1 MRYFIWLPVTVLLFT
16 ASCKKDSNKD
26 GDINQTSFSAE
37 VVIDG
42 DTITMEPALV
52 GYTNAVGAGGG
63 VIDTAGNYL
72 FRQFSEFASV
82 NDTLRIYFM
91 DLFPAEPTDAEKEA
105 IVHTG
110 NYPTGYGTFDV
121 VANDVNIVAGAAIV
135 YIDVN
140 GTRWTTDRDPQNQ
153 PNWSFNVTSHELN
166 SRDIFS
172 KYNTSLTFSARL
184 YNPLTG
190 DYIDV
195 EALEMTARTV
205 LP

>member
-1 MRYFIWLPVTVLLFT
+1 MRYFIWLPVVVMLL
-16 ASCKKDSNKD
+16 AVSCKKDSDKD
-26 GDINQTSFSAE
+26 GDINQNTFSAK
-37 VVIDG
+37 VVING

-91 DLFPAEPTDAEKEA
+91 DLFPSEPTAAEKEA
-105 IVHTG
+105 IVRTG
-110 NYPTGYGTFDV
+110 SYPTGYGTFDV
-121 VANDVNIVAGAAIV
+121 VAADVNIIAGAAIV
-135 YIDVN
+135 YIDAN
-140 GTRWTTDRDPQNQ
+140 GARWTTDRDPQNQ
-153 PNWSFNVTSHELN
+153 PNWSFNVTNHELN
-166 SRDIFS
+166 VRDIFS

-184 YNPLTG
+184 YNPLNG
-190 DYIDV
+190 AFVDV
-195 EALEMTARTV
+195 EALEMTTRTV